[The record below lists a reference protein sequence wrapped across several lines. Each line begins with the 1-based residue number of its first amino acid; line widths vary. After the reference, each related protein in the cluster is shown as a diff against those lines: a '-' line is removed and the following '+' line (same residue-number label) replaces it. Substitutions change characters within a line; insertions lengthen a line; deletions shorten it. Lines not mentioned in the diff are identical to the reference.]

1 MSVQRILSLALYGLN
16 CRAATQ
22 WHARTAWMH
31 DNAIHDLAPPCWSE
45 LPINSTNYF
54 FHTIKILSN
63 LAHPINH
70 TVSGKP
76 VKSPTI
82 HACAYKR
89 SCTQAHTPP
98 TKAKPNKH
106 KHTVKNSQTLIQY
119 TLFSIGSLGLGK
131 GTELPPGIYEF
142 LWIDEGS
149 RSFVR
154 ESIEN
159 QNADDHRVPAQ

>member
-1 MSVQRILSLALYGLN
+1 MFG
-16 CRAATQ
+16 CHAATE
-22 WHARTAWMH
+22 WHARSAWMH
-31 DNAIHDLAPPCWSE
+31 DNAIHDLALACWSVCY
-45 LPINSTNYF
+45 PIVLKLVNYY
-54 FHTIKILSN
+54 FHSIRIRSN
-63 LAHPINH
+63 LAHWINH
-70 TVSGKP
+70 TVNGNP
-76 VKSPTI
+76 VNSPTI